1 MTTIKKQDAK
11 AYVDQVIGQVK
22 EKNPSQPEFYQ
33 AVQEVAK
40 SLIPLF
46 EKSPHYMD
54 YAILERM
61 VEPDRFISFRVAW
74 TDDDGKIH
82 VNRGYRVQFN
92 NAIGPYK
99 GGLRFDPSVNESVVK
114 FLGFDQIFKN
124 ALTGQAIGG
133 GKGGADF
140 DPKGKS
146 DMEIMRFTQS
156 FMNELS
162 KYIGPNV
169 DVPAGDIGVGG
180 REIDYMVGQYKRLR
194 GAFEKGAFTGKGIEV
209 GGSLMRTES
218 TGYGAV
224 YFAEEML
231 KDEQD
236 KLEGKRIIVS
246 GAGKVSLYAMEKA
259 VDLGAVVVACSDS
272 SGYIYKEEGL
282 DVKTIKQVK
291 EQERKPLSAYLD
303 HDQDATYNE
312 EDRMWNLSCD
322 LAFPCATQNELDE
335 DDAKALVQNG
345 AIAVIEGAN
354 MPCTEKAITYFQK
367 HTIQF
372 GPGKAANAGGVAVSA
387 LEMAQNS
394 SRVYWSFEEI
404 DNMLQEIMASI
415 YKKSATAAKEFDLE
429 GDFIAGAN
437 IAAFRKVADVMVA
450 QGII

>member
-1 MTTIKKQDAK
+1 MTTMEQKKAES
-11 AYVDQVIGQVK
+11 YVNDVIEQVK
-22 EKNPSQPEFYQ
+22 EKNPNQPEFYQ
-33 AVQEVAK
+33 SVQEMAH

-46 EKSPHYMD
+46 ERAPHYMD

-61 VEPDRFISFRVAW
+61 VEPDRMITFRVAW
-74 TDDDGKIH
+74 SDDEGVVH
-82 VNRGYRVQFN
+82 VNRGFRVQFN

-99 GGLRFDPSVNESVVK
+99 GGLRFDPSVNESIVK

-124 ALTGQAIGG
+124 ALTDQAIGG

-180 REIDYMVGQYKRLR
+180 REIDFMVGQYKRLR
-194 GAFEKGAFTGKGIEV
+194 GAFEKGAFTGKGIDV

-224 YFAEEML
+224 YFAEQML
-231 KDEQD
+231 KHEESD
-236 KLEGKRIIVS
+236 LEGKKVIVS

-259 VDLGAVVVACSDS
+259 VELGATVVACSDS
-272 SGYIYKEEGL
+272 SGYIFNEDGL
-282 DVKTIKQVK
+282 DVSTIKQIK
-291 EQERKPLSAYLD
+291 EEERKQISSYLD
-303 HDQDATYNE
+303 YDENATFHE
-312 EDRMWNLSCD
+312 EGRMWEVKCD

-335 DDAKALVQNG
+335 DDAKQLVENG
-345 AIAVIEGAN
+345 VTAVVEGAN
-354 MPCTEKAITYFQK
+354 MPCTEDAIHYLQK
-367 HTIQF
+367 NDVRF

-394 SRVYWSFEEI
+394 SRVYWSFDEI
-404 DNMLQEIMASI
+404 DGMLKDIMEDI
-415 YKKSATAAKEFDLE
+415 YKKSASAAKEYDVE
-429 GDFIAGAN
+429 GDLISGAN
-437 IAAFRKVADVMVA
+437 IAAFKKVADVMVA